1 MKEDNNE
8 AEEKLITD
16 DSLDNISIE
25 KKHPKKEKLT
35 TVDSLIDSND
45 KSNQLTMMI
54 LLNLNKRLKIQIHL
68 LLKLFLI

>member
-35 TVDSLIDSND
+35 TVD
-45 KSNQLTMMI
+45 
-54 LLNLNKRLKIQIHL
+54 
-68 LLKLFLI
+68 